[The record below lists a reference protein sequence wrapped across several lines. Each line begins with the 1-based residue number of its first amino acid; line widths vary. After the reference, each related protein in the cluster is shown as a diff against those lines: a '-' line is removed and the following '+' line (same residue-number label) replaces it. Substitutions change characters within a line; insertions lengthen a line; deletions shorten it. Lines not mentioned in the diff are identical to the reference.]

1 MTAGHAF
8 VWAGGTREAIAVHHL
23 PVVDGVAR
31 RLGRGGPGVLLLA
44 RLQVHT
50 PTLNELVIPSRHHLL
65 LQVLNATA
73 VRPAPAVEEDE
84 DVFPQPLRNE
94 ELNEALELGFI

>member
-31 RLGRGGPGVLLLA
+31 RPGRGPGVLLLA

-50 PTLNELVIPSRHHLL
+50 PTLNELVIPSRLHLP

-84 DVFPQPLRNE
+84 DVVLHPLLNE
-94 ELNEALELGFI
+94 EINAALELGFI

>member
-31 RLGRGGPGVLLLA
+31 RLGRGPGVLLLA
-44 RLQVHT
+44 RLQVHE
-50 PTLNELVIPSRHHLL
+50 PNLNELVGPSRRHLL

-84 DVFPQPLRNE
+84 DVFPRPLRNE
-94 ELNEALELGFI
+94 ELNEVLELGFI